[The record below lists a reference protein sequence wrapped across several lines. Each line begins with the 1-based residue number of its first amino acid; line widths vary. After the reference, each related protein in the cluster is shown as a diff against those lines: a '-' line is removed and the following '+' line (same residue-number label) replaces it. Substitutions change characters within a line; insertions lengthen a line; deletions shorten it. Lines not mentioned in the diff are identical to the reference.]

1 MPAPLFLQLESEVA
15 RAHRSVVRA
24 ENLARDMSL
33 EGAADDL
40 LSIYVELGRLQ
51 EDLLRNPS
59 YKVQRRNLRV

>member
-1 MPAPLFLQLESEVA
+1 MPAPLFLQLETAVA
-15 RAHRSVVRA
+15 QAHRSVVRA